1 MPTEAVQNDSIALVF
16 REASLEALVEDKIR
30 PNFGSR
36 KALRG
41 VFVGDELCCRNANCW
56 HSAGLVLSSSRR
68 IQRLT
73 VLGDF
78 LMTSGSQQ
86 IRREEVNSLINCM
99 NACRSGLGAVAKK
112 TRALL
117 GPDAI
122 IYANACG
129 KNWSVQ
135 TLVALLFLCFAF

>member
-1 MPTEAVQNDSIALVF
+1 MPTEAVQNDSIALVY

-30 PNFGSR
+30 PNFGPR

-78 LMTSGSQQ
+78 WMTSGSQQ
-86 IRREEVNSLINCM
+86 IRREEINCM

-117 GPDAI
+117 GPGAI